1 MLSIYVGDGESWRI
15 GDSTPGWGPALLVAL
30 VSATRMV
37 LACRL
42 VSGVHHAA
50 LESLFLVLTTL
61 RAVQGGFGARTRM
74 LEKKLLVCARL

>member
-1 MLSIYVGDGESWRI
+1 
-15 GDSTPGWGPALLVAL
+15 
-30 VSATRMV
+30 MV

>member
-1 MLSIYVGDGESWRI
+1 
-15 GDSTPGWGPALLVAL
+15 LLVAL

-50 LESLFLVLTTL
+50 LESLFLV
-61 RAVQGGFGARTRM
+61 QGRCGARTRIVR
-74 LEKKLLVCARL
+74 K